1 MQAARFLQESNH
13 QRKVQL
19 FFTIT
24 LALLEHQ
31 ILMVKQKCTPA
42 ALAAD
47 PKTDVEVMFKRITN
61 AIKVCAV
68 RAAVASCVVID
79 SIIVSMAPEDTA
91 AQSRSIS
98 LCCAAKNSS
107 SAVSL

>member
-1 MQAARFLQESNH
+1 MQAARFMEEGNH

-31 ILMVKQKCTPA
+31 ILMVKEKCTPA

-47 PKTDVEVMFKRITN
+47 PKTDVEVMFRRITN
-61 AIKVCAV
+61 AIKVCTV
-68 RAAVASCVVID
+68 CDAVALDDLIERNIFR
-79 SIIVSMAPEDTA
+79 IIQNIQRQHTTLF
-91 AQSRSIS
+91 S
-98 LCCAAKNSS
+98 LF
-107 SAVSL
+107 